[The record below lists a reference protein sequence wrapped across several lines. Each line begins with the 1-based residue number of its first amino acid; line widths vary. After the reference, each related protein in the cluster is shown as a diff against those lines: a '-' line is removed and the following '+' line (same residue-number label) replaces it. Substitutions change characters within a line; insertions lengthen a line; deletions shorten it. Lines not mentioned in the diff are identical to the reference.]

1 MKNLIK
7 NMFQKLLGLE
17 NYLFYFS
24 LYTYIKLNNNQHEKE
39 LLYFIDIIPNDGVIL
54 DIGANIG
61 VTTTAFAKRKAD
73 AKIFSFEPIK
83 ENQTVF
89 RKIIAYHN
97 LKNVTFFPIALGNS
111 SGTLKMVMPV
121 IGNAKMHG
129 LSHVYVE
136 GDEQPWNTGISYTV
150 PVKKADDIPEL
161 RTAGKINA
169 IKIDVENF
177 EFEVLTGARE
187 LLIANRP
194 YIYCELWAN
203 EKRALTINYIKTL
216 QYKVQVMVDGKL
228 VPYTNQDVL
237 NFFFIPNLIL

>member
-7 NMFQKLLGLE
+7 NVFQRLLGLE
-17 NYLFYFS
+17 TYLYYFS
-24 LYTYIKLNNNQHEKE
+24 IFTYIKLNNSHHEKE
-39 LLYFIDIIPNDGVIL
+39 LLYFIDIIPDNGVIL

-61 VTTTAFAKRKAD
+61 VTTTAFAKRKMNS
-73 AKIFSFEPIK
+73 KIFSFEPIR
-83 ENQTVF
+83 ENQNVF

-97 LKNVTFFPIALGNS
+97 LKNVTFFPIALGNY
-111 SGTLKMVMPV
+111 SGTLKMIMPV

-136 GDEQPWNTGISYTV
+136 GDEQAWNTGVMYKV
-150 PVKKADDIPEL
+150 PVQKADDIPEL
-161 RTAGKINA
+161 RTAGKITA

-177 EFEVLTGARE
+177 EYEVLTGARE

-203 EKRALTINYIKTL
+203 EKRASTIKYIKTL
-216 QYKVQVMVDGKL
+216 QYNVQVMVNDKL